1 MKEQKGTK
9 REHTFVS
16 RKKQKKRE
24 LEKLKVDKNP
34 KVDFK
39 QQRQG
44 LGLRDHRGGLLFRHI
59 SLGSWHHLFEGLST
73 L

>member
-24 LEKLKVDKNP
+24 LEKLKVGKNP
-34 KVDFK
+34 KVDSSSK
-39 QQRQG
+39 GRV
-44 LGLRDHRGGLLFRHI
+44 
-59 SLGSWHHLFEGLST
+59 
-73 L
+73 